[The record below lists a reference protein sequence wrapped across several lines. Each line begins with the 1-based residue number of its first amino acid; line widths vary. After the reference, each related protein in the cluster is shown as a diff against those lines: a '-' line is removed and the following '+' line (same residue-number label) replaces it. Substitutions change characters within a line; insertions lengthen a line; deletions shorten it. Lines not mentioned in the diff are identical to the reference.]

1 MMESSLTRRETGSRS
16 INQPPMMSSSSDPM
30 TERLLCSIC
39 LDVFSNPVSTPCGH
53 NFCKI
58 CLKIHWNNSQDY
70 RCPNCKETFNQ
81 RPDLKINTTLREL
94 VDEHKKKS
102 HEEQP
107 EAEVVCDIC
116 TEGKLKAV
124 KSCLVCQISYCK
136 THLESHLRVS
146 GLQKHKLID
155 PVKNLQDY
163 ICQKHDRPL
172 ELFCRDD
179 HTCVCLSCTD
189 GDHKNHNTVPIRES
203 GLQEMMKESQRAAER
218 RYEVVIKDL
227 KEEITELK
235 KRNTELEMVK
245 QKQITEERRYED
257 VIKDLKEEITEQQ
270 QKISNTED
278 DLLLIQEEHQK
289 VLSRQQ
295 KSSSERS
302 FKFWFLVVGVLF
314 VLSACFIQAY
324 NHIQRSEA
332 VTELKKRNNELNL
345 DIQSH
350 EAETL
355 ERLESSK
362 TQITELK
369 RTNELVLVMQRRETE
384 TFERLE
390 TSKMEINEMKKK
402 NMDMYLD
409 MRHCRIDLGI
419 LMERKCYLF

>member
-1 MMESSLTRRETGSRS
+1 MMESLSTRRETGSRS
-16 INQPPMMSSSSDPM
+16 IQEPPMMSSSSGPM

-39 LDVFSNPVSTPCGH
+39 LEVFSDPVSTPCGH

-58 CLKIHWNNSQDY
+58 CLKINWNNSQDY
-70 RCPNCKETFNQ
+70 RCPNCQETFNQ
-81 RPDLKINTTLREL
+81 RPDLKINTTLRDV

-102 HEEQP
+102 QKTQA
-107 EAEVVCDIC
+107 EAEVVCDFC

-124 KSCLVCQISYCK
+124 KSCLVCQISYCE

-189 GDHKNHNTVPIRES
+189 GDHKNHNTVPLKES
-203 GLQEMMKESQRAAER
+203 ELKEMMKEKQRAAER
-218 RYEVVIKDL
+218 QNEDVILDL

-235 KRNTELEMVK
+235 KKNTELEMVK

-278 DLLLIQEEHQK
+278 HLRLIQKKHQK
-289 VLSRQQ
+289 DLSRQQ
-295 KSSSERS
+295 KSSSEDLCSRI
-302 FKFWFLVVGVLF
+302 VGVVLLVLF
-314 VLSACFIQAY
+314 IIASVRLEMVQKEF
-324 NHIQRSEA
+324 
-332 VTELKKRNNELNL
+332 TELQMRSSDL
-345 DIQSH
+345 
-350 EAETL
+350 ETDML
-355 ERLESSK
+355 HCNAGRLEF
-362 TQITELK
+362 TELQM
-369 RTNELVLVMQRRETE
+369 RYSELETE
-384 TFERLE
+384 MLRC
-390 TSKMEINEMKKK
+390 KA
-402 NMDMYLD
+402 D
-409 MRHCRIDLGI
+409 CRFDSFWGCVTRTYSTWIRSPVHPAD
-419 LMERKCYLF
+419 KA